1 MLCCIHEEYI
11 QSHDFLFT
19 KYLNH
24 KNNGLH
30 LLKPFEFKFCL
41 KAVKYIINLNE
52 VSLKDINL
60 VGGKNASLGEM
71 IQNIESMGIKVPN
84 GFAVTTNA
92 YRDFID
98 FNGLQ
103 EQVVNLVSGLDD
115 GNLPELRRVGA
126 EVRQLIR
133 NGIFPQKIKEEIR
146 ERYQQLSESYGQNM
160 IDVAVRSSA
169 TAEDLP
175 DASFAGQQET
185 FLNVRGSESIL
196 EAVRNC
202 FASLFTDRAISY
214 RNTFNY
220 NHFDIALSVC
230 IQKMVRSDMAASG
243 VAFSLD
249 PESGFKDVVVV
260 NSSWGLG
267 EMIVQGAVSPDE
279 FIIFKPS
286 LEQGFSSIIE
296 KKIGNKDKKMIYGED
311 HGKLTKT
318 VTVSDEDKEKFSITD
333 QQALE
338 IARWVS
344 SIEKYYSKLKGR
356 WCPMDVEWAIDGISG
371 DLYIVQARP
380 ETIHSQNK
388 TKMLVEYHVQSEG
401 IKPIV
406 TGIAVGDRAASGKVV
421 IMHSVDGNVNEHL
434 FEEGSILVTEMTDP
448 DWEPI
453 MKKASAIITN
463 KGGRTCHAA
472 IVAREMG
479 LPAIVGCFN
488 ATEILKEKQMVT
500 VSCAEG
506 DAGFV
511 YDGYVEFHKT
521 ETSLEDLPKVKTPIM
536 LNVASPDIAF
546 KFAHLPNAGV
556 GLAREE
562 FIINNYI
569 RVHPMALLKHNELN
583 DKNLSEQI
591 RKITLGYD
599 SEETFFI
606 KRLSYGIAR
615 IASSFYPNKVI
626 VRLSDF
632 KSNEYYN
639 LLGGSYFEPI
649 EENPMI
655 GWRGASR
662 YYSEAYEPAFG
673 MEIKAIKRVREK
685 MGLKNV
691 VVMIP
696 FCRTVGELLKV
707 YETMEKYGL
716 KRGENGLEV
725 YLMAELP
732 SNIFMAD
739 EFAKHID
746 GFSIGSND
754 LTQLVLGLDRDSAL
768 VAHIYDERNT
778 AVKRAISHLIKVGKE
793 NGVKVGI
800 CGQGPSDFPDF
811 AQFLVEEGI
820 DSISVTPDSLLKTL
834 KALESKE

>member
-1 MLCCIHEEYI
+1 M
-11 QSHDFLFT
+11 
-19 KYLNH
+19 
-24 KNNGLH
+24 
-30 LLKPFEFKFCL
+30 
-41 KAVKYIINLNE
+41 KYIINLNE

-133 NGIFPQKIKEEIR
+133 NGIFPPKIKEEIR

-249 PESGFKDVVVV
+249 PESGFKDVVVI

-356 WCPMDVEWAIDGISG
+356 WCPMDVEWAIDGISN

-506 DAGFV
+506 DSGFV

>member
-1 MLCCIHEEYI
+1 M
-11 QSHDFLFT
+11 
-19 KYLNH
+19 N
-24 KNNGLH
+24 
-30 LLKPFEFKFCL
+30 
-41 KAVKYIINLNE
+41 YIINLKE

-133 NGIFPQKIKEEIR
+133 NGIFPPKIKEEIR
-146 ERYQQLSESYGQNM
+146 ERYMQLSESYGQKM

-249 PESGFKDVVVV
+249 PESGFKDVVVI

-344 SIEKYYSKLKGR
+344 SIEKYYSNLKGR
-356 WCPMDVEWAIDGISG
+356 WCPMDVEWAIDGISN

-488 ATEILKEKQMVT
+488 ATEILKEKQIVT

-506 DAGFV
+506 DSGFV

-606 KRLSYGIAR
+606 KRLSYGVAR

-639 LLGGSYFEPI
+639 LFGGSYFEPI